1 MTALDRSTVPRG
13 PSLPFQR
20 GPVRLVAQPTPPLFT
35 ADTGP
40 LIPQSGVRAG
50 FGRWQGTETAP

>member
-1 MTALDRSTVPRG
+1 MTGLDRSTAPRG

-20 GPVRLVAQPTPPLFT
+20 GPVRIVAQPTPPPFT
-35 ADTGP
+35 AAIGP

-50 FGRWQGTETAP
+50 LGRWQGTETAP